1 MKDEVIVFKG
11 EVGDCMFV
19 VLLGEV
25 GVYFDDDAR
34 ICTLKLN
41 ENKQFGARALQH
53 DDVRTATV
61 KALKDTICLSL
72 NKLDFYE

>member
-1 MKDEVIVFKG
+1 MKGEIIMFKG
-11 EVGDCMFV
+11 DIGDCMFV
-19 VLLGEV
+19 VLFGEV
-25 GVYFDDDAR
+25 GVYFDDDAL

-41 ENKQFGARALQH
+41 ENKTFGDRALQH

-61 KALKDTICLSL
+61 IALKDTICLSL